1 MASHG
6 EADRKP
12 AQADGTDAVAGRIA
26 DAVDGLSEL
35 WTTVAAEA
43 SVRLSPHQLRALHA
57 LEATPGANLTMLAE
71 RLDAGLPTVSRLC
84 DRLEAA
90 GLLLREAAPH
100 NRREIQLR
108 LTTHGREVLAE
119 VADLRSRALTEVV
132 RGMEPDDRGA
142 LEQGLRA
149 FVEAQRDRARAEGG

>member
-1 MASHG
+1 MAPHG

-12 AQADGTDAVAGRIA
+12 AQADGTDTVAGRIA

-57 LEATPGANLTMLAE
+57 LEAAPGANLTMLAE

-119 VADLRSRALTEVV
+119 VAGLRSRALTEVV
-132 RGMEPDDRGA
+132 RGLEPDDRAA

-149 FVEAQRDRARAEGG
+149 FVEAQQDRARAEGG

>member
-1 MASHG
+1 VAPHG

-12 AQADGTDAVAGRIA
+12 ARADGTDADAGRIA
-26 DAVDGLSEL
+26 DAVDGLAEL
-35 WTTVAAEA
+35 WTTAAAEA

-57 LEATPGANLTMLAE
+57 LQATPGANLTMLAE

-90 GLLLREAAPH
+90 GLLLRDAAPH
-100 NRREIQLR
+100 NRREIQLS
-108 LTTHGREVLAE
+108 LTAHGRDVLAE

-132 RGMEPDDRGA
+132 RGMEQDDRAA
-142 LEQGLRA
+142 LERGLRA
-149 FVEAQRDRARAEGG
+149 FVEARRVRALGESG

>member
-1 MASHG
+1 MAPHG

-26 DAVDGLSEL
+26 DAVDGLADL
-35 WTTVAAEA
+35 WTTAAAEA

-71 RLDAGLPTVSRLC
+71 RLEAGLPTVSRLC

-108 LTTHGREVLAE
+108 LTTHGWDVLAE
-119 VADLRSRALTEVV
+119 VAELRSRALTEVV
-132 RGMEPDDRGA
+132 RGMEPDDRAA

-149 FVEAQRDRARAEGG
+149 FVASLRDPPPDEDG